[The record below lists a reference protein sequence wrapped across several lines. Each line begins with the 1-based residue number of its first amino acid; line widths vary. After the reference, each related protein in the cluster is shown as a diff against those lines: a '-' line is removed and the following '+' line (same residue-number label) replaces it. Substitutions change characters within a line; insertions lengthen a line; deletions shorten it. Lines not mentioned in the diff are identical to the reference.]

1 MGSLMVA
8 DHWRK
13 PFSISS
19 VLDFSATITS
29 VGMQDYLHL
38 EVNAIEAMTTQGLS
52 DA

>member
-1 MGSLMVA
+1 MDSLMA
-8 DHWRK
+8 TDHWKR

-19 VLDFSATITS
+19 VLDFFATITS
-29 VGMQDYLHL
+29 VGMQDCLHL